1 MALISNPTH
10 KSQQNI
16 DLTAYILAG
25 GFGTRLVPSIG
36 ATAKVLA
43 PVANHTFL
51 ELQME
56 NWVAQGLKKFVFL
69 LHYESKSVIT
79 ALSKL
84 KQNFG
89 STISIDHEVEEH
101 PLGTGGAVTIAAKKR
116 GQKEPFLVLNA
127 DTWFKSGLKLISE
140 QRRPSV
146 GVAWSQDV
154 SRFGS
159 VALDQHMTV
168 LSFKEKLVSSE
179 PGFVNAG
186 VFLLYPDDIMLTE
199 PPPFSLEAIILTR
212 LINHHKLFGFE
223 LDTDFIDIG
232 TPNSYEHFKK
242 LVDREML

>member
-1 MALISNPTH
+1 MALIPKPIN
-10 KSQQNI
+10 KSHQNI
-16 DLTAYILAG
+16 DFTAYILAG
-25 GFGTRLVPSIG
+25 GFGTRLIPSVG
-36 ATAKVLA
+36 TTAKVLA
-43 PVANHTFL
+43 PVANYTFL

-69 LHYESKSVIT
+69 LHYKSESVIM
-79 ALSKL
+79 ALSNL

-101 PLGTGGAVTIAAKKR
+101 PLGTGGAVTVAAKKR

-159 VALDQHMTV
+159 VILDHHMTV
-168 LSFKEKLVSSE
+168 LSFKEKLASSE

-186 VFLLYPDDIMLTE
+186 VFLLFPDNLMLTD
-199 PPPFSLEAIILTR
+199 PTPFSLEAIVLTR
-212 LINHHKLFGFE
+212 LINHQKLFGVE
-223 LDTDFIDIG
+223 LDSDFIDIG